1 MLFPKSRLLTKEEN
15 VIIGKLL
22 FCRSKDQRVPKDA
35 EVLATYAGPDGTG
48 YYIFVAQFKMKA
60 DADPITLPIKI
71 PRNYLDSLN
80 SFLECGL
87 NELECDQEETRH
99 YMLFKE
105 KEAGDKVLSSI

>member
-1 MLFPKSRLLTKEEN
+1 MLFPDSRLLTKEEN

-22 FCRSKDQRVPKDA
+22 FCMSEDQQVPKDA
-35 EVLATYAGPDGTG
+35 DVMATYVGPDDTG
-48 YYIFVAQFKMKA
+48 YYVFVAQVKMKA

-71 PRNYLDSLN
+71 PQDYLDGLN

-87 NELECDQEETRH
+87 NELEYDREKTGH

-105 KEAGDKVLSSI
+105 KDEGDKVLSSV